1 MPSPGEIYLAE
12 HPAGQKH
19 PFLIVSRD
27 ELNRGKRVIGVNITS
42 VDVERRSA
50 YPNCIPIAAGK
61 FGLSK
66 DSVIQCENVVALN
79 RVRLEA
85 TPIGK
90 VDRETVRD
98 VIKAL
103 GYVFDADCEPT

>member
-12 HPAGQKH
+12 HPAGQEH

-42 VDVERRSA
+42 VDVERRST
-50 YPNCIPIAAGK
+50 YPNCIRIAAGQ
-61 FGLSK
+61 FGLNK

-85 TPIGK
+85 APIGK
-90 VDRETVRD
+90 VDRETMRD

>member
-1 MPSPGEIYLAE
+1 MKLPARIRIDAVSGEIYLAE

-50 YPNCIPIAAGK
+50 YPNCIPIAAGQL
-61 FGLSK
+61 GLSK
-66 DSVIQCENVVALN
+66 DSVIQCENVVAYW
-79 RVRLEA
+79 
-85 TPIGK
+85 IG
-90 VDRETVRD
+90 VAGGNADR
-98 VIKAL
+98 
-103 GYVFDADCEPT
+103 

>member
-1 MPSPGEIYLAE
+1 
-12 HPAGQKH
+12 
-19 PFLIVSRD
+19 
-27 ELNRGKRVIGVNITS
+27 
-42 VDVERRSA
+42 
-50 YPNCIPIAAGK
+50 
-61 FGLSK
+61 
-66 DSVIQCENVVALN
+66 VVALN